1 MQRTATGDNAKRTTH
16 RAHTAE
22 RPFRQRN
29 GGAKEGACG
38 RGKHDELGGDR
49 IDAHARAHELA
60 EGDVRRRD
68 LRSGCGSLVGV
79 RRSAEDGV
87 CAGARERVGRFR
99 FRCARR
105 SGADVAGRTVA
116 SRVKLL
122 PVAVVVSE

>member
-1 MQRTATGDNAKRTTH
+1 VT
-16 RAHTAE
+16 
-22 RPFRQRN
+22 
-29 GGAKEGACG
+29 CG

-60 EGDVRRRD
+60 DGDVRRRD
-68 LRSGCGSLVGV
+68 LRSDCGSLV
-79 RRSAEDGV
+79 
-87 CAGARERVGRFR
+87 ERVGRFR